1 MAVRLYTFLA
11 NRSLW
16 LDELMLAEN
25 IIGRDFGSLVAP
37 LANQQVAPR
46 GAWLYLYDMSDTDDD
61 LPLPAR

>member
-1 MAVRLYTFLA
+1 MAEAPLPRRHDHRAAGGAVRLYTFLA

-25 IIGRDFGSLVAP
+25 IIDRDFGSLLAP

-46 GAWLYLYDMSDTDDD
+46 GA
-61 LPLPAR
+61 